1 MRIKVTFSESNDT
14 PKKPIM
20 PLGKPVTP
28 SATAS
33 MNTSRISFETKAKL
47 ARAAAE
53 NRRGREEMGKG
64 KIIDKKA

>member
-1 MRIKVTFSESNDT
+1 MRIKVVFSESNDN

-33 MNTSRISFETKAKL
+33 MNTSRISTETLAKL
-47 ARAAAE
+47 ARTAAA
-53 NRRGREEMGKG
+53 NRAANAEMNKG